1 MVVTLKTSFVKELK
15 RLPPK
20 NQLVVFKILQALRD
34 SDTLETSGVDWTR
47 MEGQKKTEG
56 YYRIRVGQY
65 RVGIDYV
72 YPDVLVVTVL
82 SRGNI
87 YKHFP
92 PK

>member
-1 MVVTLKTSFVKELK
+1 MVVTVKTSFVKELK

-20 NQLVVFKILQALRD
+20 IQQSVFKILQTLRD
-34 SDTLETSGVDWTR
+34 SETLEKSGVDWTR

-65 RVGIDYV
+65 RVGIEYV
-72 YPDVLVVTVL
+72 HPDVIVVTVL
-82 SRGNI
+82 SRGDV